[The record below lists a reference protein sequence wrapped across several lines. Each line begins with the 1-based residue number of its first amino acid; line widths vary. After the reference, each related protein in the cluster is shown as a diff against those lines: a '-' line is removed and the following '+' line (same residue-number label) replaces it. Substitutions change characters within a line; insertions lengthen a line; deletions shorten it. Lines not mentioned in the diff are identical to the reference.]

1 VTDPTRE
8 QLIQAVARMHSPT
21 RRQVRT
27 HAAVSYSVAIAWMCG
42 VFAIVN
48 TLAHN
53 ATRPTLLTA
62 ALSLGLCVLAA
73 TATAAVLARGA
84 SPVGRSPI
92 TLAAITGLVPFAVL
106 GWLAI
111 FQPTEAPASVPAGW
125 RCHAFTLVLGAALL
139 LAMAIANRRSDPIHA
154 TWLGAA
160 FGAVAGAWAAV
171 FVAAWCPLFDV
182 PHVLLGH
189 VAPIL
194 VLAASGMLLA
204 SRALR

>member
-1 VTDPTRE
+1 
-8 QLIQAVARMHSPT
+8 MHSPT
-21 RRQVRT
+21 RRQVQT
-27 HAAVSYSVAIAWMCG
+27 KAVVSYSVAVAWMCG

-62 ALSLGLCVLAA
+62 SLSFGLCLLAA
-73 TATAAVLARGA
+73 TATAAVFTRGA

-92 TLAAITGLVPFAVL
+92 TLALITGLVPFAVL
-106 GWLAI
+106 GWLVL
-111 FQPTEAPASVPAGW
+111 FQPTEAHASVPAGW
-125 RCHAFTLVLGAALL
+125 RCHAFTLALGAGML
-139 LAMAIANRRSDPIHA
+139 LAMMIANRRSDPIHA

-160 FGAVAGAWAAV
+160 FGAVAAAWAAV
-171 FVAAWCPLFDV
+171 FVAVWCPLFNV

-194 VLAASGMLLA
+194 VLATAGMVFV

>member
-1 VTDPTRE
+1 MTDATRE
-8 QLIQAVARMHSPT
+8 QLIEAVARMYSPT

-27 HAAVSYSVAIAWMCG
+27 QAAVSYGVAIAWMCG
-42 VFAIVN
+42 VFTIVN

-62 ALSLGLCVLAA
+62 ALSFGLCALAA
-73 TATAAVLARGA
+73 IASAAVLARGA
-84 SPVGRSPI
+84 SPVGRSRT
-92 TLAAITGLVPFAVL
+92 TLAMITGLVPFAVL

-111 FQPTEAPASVPAGW
+111 FQPTEAYASVPAGW
-125 RCHAFTLVLGAALL
+125 RCHAFTLVLGAVTL
-139 LAMAIANRRSDPIHA
+139 LAMTMANRHSDPIHP
-154 TWLGAA
+154 TWLGAT

-182 PHVLLGH
+182 PHMLLGH

-194 VLAASGMLLA
+194 VLVATGMSFA
-204 SRALR
+204 RRALR